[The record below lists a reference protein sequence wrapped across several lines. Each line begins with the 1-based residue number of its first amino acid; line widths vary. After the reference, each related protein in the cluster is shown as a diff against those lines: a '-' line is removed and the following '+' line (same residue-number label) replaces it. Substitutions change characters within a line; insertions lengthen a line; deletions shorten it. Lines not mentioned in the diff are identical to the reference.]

1 MELNEGHETIIAS
14 HYGRDNEV
22 RVFPEQPTAK
32 VDPSKT
38 LSGTALHRLEKTVQ
52 LDNDNDNDLDTT
64 ESVSRTRPIRV
75 RTRQASK
82 AFWSLVAEENKE
94 DPLDIVKVTDD
105 SPIESVFVEDDYI
118 PYEKP
123 APFEPDLQYTFP
135 DNKIFRITA
144 KDFATLYNNDW
155 INDAVMDFAYDIEE
169 AINQG
174 VVNRE
179 DVYAFNSFS
188 TKINIW

>member
-1 MELNEGHETIIAS
+1 M
-14 HYGRDNEV
+14 
-22 RVFPEQPTAK
+22 
-32 VDPSKT
+32 
-38 LSGTALHRLEKTVQ
+38 
-52 LDNDNDNDLDTT
+52 
-64 ESVSRTRPIRV
+64 
-75 RTRQASK
+75 
-82 AFWSLVAEENKE
+82 
-94 DPLDIVKVTDD
+94 KVTDD

-155 INDAVMDFAYDIEE
+155 INDAVMDFCIRYDIEE

-179 DVYAFNSFS
+179 DVYAFNSFFY
-188 TKINIW
+188 TKLTSGKTEDYYNKVKRWVHKIDLMSFFPYYNAY